1 MTTSNASGYLTL
13 PTAAAI
19 VEGQRLKI
27 NASGQYDGDV
37 GERSDVVLAGGVA
50 IHAAAS
56 GGNCTAK
63 LWTAPG
69 TFIVRANAS
78 IVAGARLFPT
88 ANGNVDDAGVTP
100 LNLVAREAATAA
112 NDLIEAAPCLVGA

>member
-13 PTAAAI
+13 PAAAAI

-27 NASGQYDGDV
+27 NASGQYDVAALTDIAV
-37 GERSDVVLAGGVA
+37 GVA

-56 GGNCTAK
+56 GVNCTAK

-69 TFIVRANAS
+69 TFIVRANAA

-88 ANGNVDDAGVTP
+88 ANGNVDDAGVTA

-112 NDLIEAAPCLVGA
+112 NDLIEAAPCMVGA

>member
-27 NASGQYDGDV
+27 IASGQYDV
-37 GERSDVVLAGGVA
+37 AGLTDIAVGVA

-56 GGNCTAK
+56 SGNCTAK
-63 LWTAPG
+63 LWSAPG
-69 TFIVRANAS
+69 TFILRANAA

-112 NDLIEAAPCLVGA
+112 NDLIECAPCMVGA